1 VGADVVDLLDVLLV
15 EGAQL
20 GAAAGA
26 GLGRDMHD
34 VELDVGGARA
44 PDAAAVGLRRR
55 GGYRIKISRAGRFLR
70 FGGFGSGQG
79 GRGGGGQGGSAR
91 GGLGGGAGLLGLRGE
106 RGALLGG
113 PGVERGAELL
123 GEALDHLEQLV
134 DLALL
139 RDQLLRQVGHQC
151 GEVGRGPPGRRG
163 RRRGRAARHAAT
175 RSRQHG

>member
-15 EGAQL
+15 EGLQL
-20 GAAAGA
+20 GAAARA

-55 GGYRIKISRAGRFLR
+55 GGCRLKIARAGGFLR
-70 FGGFGSGQG
+70 FGGFG
-79 GRGGGGQGGSAR
+79 GGQGGGGHGGGAR

-139 RDQLLRQVGHQC
+139 RDQLLREVGHQG

-163 RRRGRAARHAAT
+163 RRRVRAARHAAT